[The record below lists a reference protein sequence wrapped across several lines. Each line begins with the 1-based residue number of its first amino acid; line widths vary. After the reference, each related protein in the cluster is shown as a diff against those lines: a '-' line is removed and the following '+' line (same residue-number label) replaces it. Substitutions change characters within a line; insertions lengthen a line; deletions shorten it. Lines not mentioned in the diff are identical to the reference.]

1 MSTYLEF
8 KLLMILNKTSSPR
21 IANLCGLT
29 VYLYISF
36 RQDIRSPAKFI
47 PTSTLTQQ
55 TTLAQDLAPEGVA
68 ISEDNSLAYIT
79 LQVWFI

>member
-1 MSTYLEF
+1 MSTYIEF
-8 KLLMILNKTSSPR
+8 KLLTTLNKLSSPR
-21 IANLCGLT
+21 TANLCGLT
-29 VYLYISF
+29 VYFF

-79 LQVWFI
+79 LQVWFILFI